1 MVPRCPKRDYPQ
13 HLIVG
18 IEGQRGVQK
27 LAREEATLLCEL
39 ERTLA
44 SRVGRSCLYLRA
56 DSLLV
61 KISLKL
67 SAELA
72 GRTLED
78 CGLVERKEVGGGRAG
93 LGEDVE
99 RVGQAVCQSV
109 QHIIIMISPLNI
121 TLTLTQY
128 SPKGAL

>member
-1 MVPRCPKRDYPQ
+1 MIPRCPKRDYPQ

-78 CGLVERKEVGGGRAG
+78 CGLVEGKEVGRGRAG

-121 TLTLTQY
+121 TLTLTHY
-128 SPKGAL
+128 TPKGWF

>member
-1 MVPRCPKRDYPQ
+1 MIPRCPKRNNPQ

-39 ERTLA
+39 VRTLA
-44 SRVGRSCLYLRA
+44 SRVGRSCLYLSA

-67 SAELA
+67 SPELA
-72 GRTLED
+72 GGTLED
-78 CGLVERKEVGGGRAG
+78 CGLVEGKEVGGGRTG
-93 LGEDVE
+93 PGEDVE
-99 RVGQAVCQSV
+99 RVGQAGCQSV

-121 TLTLTQY
+121 SITLSHYTR
-128 SPKGAL
+128 